1 MTTER
6 ATPSP
11 NGASRRIPSK
21 PAAVAR
27 CLSRRRDLCFF
38 NETIMTIRR
47 PQLASFRITI
57 SASAATLAMLASFTT
72 SSSAQT
78 PERRTLTGNDI
89 AVYNIA
95 GIMRVEGGTGSDVT
109 VEVTRGGRDAGRLE
123 LASGNVRGR
132 EALRVVYPNERRI
145 VYRQG
150 DWGRGRSRTSIYID
164 DDGTF
169 NDDRSDNG
177 RRVDIVSD
185 GDGLDA
191 YADIRVIVPKGKRV
205 SVYLGVGE
213 AKIDNVDGE
222 LYVDVSDASVTAT
235 RTRGRLS
242 LDTGSGEVRVTD
254 AQGEI
259 MLDTGSGSVEVMNIR
274 GPRLSMDTG
283 SGRVRG
289 TDVVVD
295 EIELDTGS
303 GSVRLAQI
311 QSNRITLDSGSGSVE
326 LDLRADVES
335 LRIDSGSGG
344 ITLGIPESLGAAI
357 RIDTGS
363 GGIDTD
369 VPVQVRKTERN
380 FLSGTIGDGKGEIV
394 IETGSGGVRL
404 RRS

>member
-1 MTTER
+1 MALPTFR
-6 ATPSP
+6 D
-11 NGASRRIPSK
+11 G
-21 PAAVAR
+21 AAVAVAALAL
-27 CLSRRRDLCFF
+27 LSS
-38 NETIMTIRR
+38 
-47 PQLASFRITI
+47 PA
-57 SASAATLAMLASFTT
+57 
-72 SSSAQT
+72 SAQT
-78 PERRTLTGNDI
+78 PERRTLSGNDI

-109 VEVTRGGRDAGRLE
+109 VEVTRGGRDASRLQ
-123 LASGNVRGR
+123 LATGNVRGR
-132 EALRVVYPNERRI
+132 EALRVVYPDERRI

-150 DWGRGRSRTSIYID
+150 DWGRWRSRTSLYVD

-169 NDDRSDNG
+169 GDGRSDDG
-177 RRVDIVSD
+177 RRVDIVGD

-191 YADIRVIVPKGKRV
+191 YADVRVVVPRGKRV

-213 AKIDNVDGE
+213 AKVENVDGE
-222 LYVDVSDASVTAT
+222 IYVDVSAASVTAT

-254 AQGEI
+254 AQGEVE
-259 MLDTGSGSVEVMNIR
+259 LDTGSGNVEATNIR
-274 GPRLSMDTG
+274 GTRLSMDTG
-283 SGRVRG
+283 SGRVRAM
-289 TDVVVD
+289 DVVVD

-303 GSVRLAQI
+303 GSVRLTQV
-311 QSNRITLDSGSGSVE
+311 QSKRVTLDSGSGSVE

-335 LRIDSGSGG
+335 VRIDSGSGG
-344 ITLGIPESLGAAI
+344 VTLGIPESLGAAI

-369 VPVQVRKTERN
+369 IPIQVRKAERN

>member
-1 MTTER
+1 M
-6 ATPSP
+6 PSH
-11 NGASRRIPSK
+11 SRSFRPTAL
-21 PAAVAR
+21 AAAAALVS
-27 CLSRRRDLCFF
+27 LG
-38 NETIMTIRR
+38 
-47 PQLASFRITI
+47 QLA
-57 SASAATLAMLASFTT
+57 
-72 SSSAQT
+72 SAQT
-78 PERRTLTGNDI
+78 PERRTLSGNDVAI
-89 AVYNIA
+89 YNIA
-95 GIMRVEGGTGSDVT
+95 GVMRVEGGTGADVT
-109 VEVTRGGRDAGRLE
+109 VEVTRGGRDGSRLQLAAGSL
-123 LASGNVRGR
+123 RGR
-132 EALRVVYPNERRI
+132 ETFRVIYPDDRRI

-150 DWGRGRSRTSIYID
+150 DSGRWRSRTTIHVD

-177 RRVDIVSD
+177 RRVEISTE

-191 YADIRVIVPKGKRV
+191 YADLRIVVPKGKRV

-213 AKIDNVDGE
+213 AKVENVDGDP
-222 LYVDVSDASVTAT
+222 YIDVSAASVTAT

-242 LDTGSGEVRVTD
+242 LDTGSGEVRVTGAEGD
-254 AQGEI
+254 VE
-259 MLDTGSGSVEVMNIR
+259 LDTGSGNVEVSNVR

-283 SGRVRG
+283 SGRVRA

-303 GSVRLAQI
+303 GAVRLAQV
-311 QSNRITLDSGSGSVE
+311 QSKRITLDSGSGTVE

-335 LRIDSGSGG
+335 VRIDTGSGG
-344 ITLGIPESLGAAI
+344 VTLGIPESLGARI

-369 VPVQVRKTERN
+369 IPVQVRKAERN
-380 FLSGTIGDGKGEIV
+380 YLDGTIGDGKGEII